1 MDAFLAPRHCRN
13 PNPDAMEIMSSTLLG
28 LAAGIC
34 TTLAFVPQVLRTW
47 RTRSTEDISLGM
59 FVIFVFGVFLWLL
72 YGIARSDIV
81 IIGANVVTLGLAGTI
96 LYFKLRYG

>member
-1 MDAFLAPRHCRN
+1 
-13 PNPDAMEIMSSTLLG
+13 MEDGTMSSTLLG

-34 TTLAFVPQVLRTW
+34 TTLAFVPQVIRTW

-72 YGIARSDIV
+72 YGLAKADMI
-81 IIGANVVTLGLAGTI
+81 IIGANVVTLGLAGSI

>member
-1 MDAFLAPRHCRN
+1 
-13 PNPDAMEIMSSTLLG
+13 MSSTLLG

-34 TTLAFVPQVLRTW
+34 TTLAFVPQVIRTW

-59 FVIFVFGVFLWLL
+59 FVVFVIGVFLWLL
-72 YGIARSDIV
+72 YGLAKADLV
-81 IIGANVVTLGLAGTI
+81 IIGANVVTLGLAGAI